1 MTLYEGKCRTF
12 CVAFWCIIGKEAIDR
27 MDFNANKNIIKRS
40 VVIRNAFVFFGFGI
54 IVIALLYYQVYK
66 HDFYKTKAISQ
77 QTLDTEITAKSG
89 TIYDRNYAEIAVS
102 TDTET
107 ISLCPAEIK
116 EGKEKLIAEKLAEIL
131 ELDYE
136 DVYEKA
142 CSDTQ
147 YQRVKRQ
154 VDVVT
159 ADKVRAFIEE
169 EKVTGIHFTEDSKRY
184 YPYGSLAS
192 KIIGFRGSDNQ
203 GLYGIEKMYDS
214 YLTGSNGKLITAKNA
229 KGDELPVQYETYV
242 EAVDGQDV
250 VLTIDR
256 VVQQYLEKHL
266 EVALEENKASS
277 AAGIVIDVNT
287 AEILGMAV
295 KPDFDLNQP
304 YTISEEVSAQWAD
317 LTEEERKTQ
326 RNNYLTS
333 LWSNSL
339 VNLTYEP
346 GSTFKIVT
354 AAMALEE
361 GVVTPDTTGFNCSG
375 STVVADT
382 RISCWQHA
390 GHGSQNFLKAMQNSC
405 NPAFIKVGS
414 MVGNQTFLKYVDA
427 FGFQEKTGV
436 DLLGEASG
444 LFHDPDRFN
453 QVELATSSFGQTFKV
468 TPLEMLNAVC
478 AVANGGNLMKP
489 HIVKQITQTDE
500 DGNVKVIKNISPT
513 VIRQVISKETSETLC
528 GMLEQVVANGS
539 GKNAYVKGYHVAG
552 KTGTSEKTD
561 QTVAEGEAEPYI
573 ASFIG
578 FAPADDPQIA
588 ILIMIDE
595 PSAGEYFGGLIAA
608 PVAGDVLRDVLPYLE
623 IQPEYTEEELATV
636 DQVVPNCLGKDS
648 ADAIRQLQSNNFEY
662 EIVGGEGKIETQSPA
677 AGDQIPQGGK
687 VVLYT
692 NGEKPSDSCMV
703 PDLTDLTLSSAKN
716 ELASQGLN
724 IRVNGNAKSGS
735 VVFQQDPAAGTLV
748 SEGTV
753 VTVKLKS
760 YSGVSN

>member
-1 MTLYEGKCRTF
+1 
-12 CVAFWCIIGKEAIDR
+12 
-27 MDFNANKNIIKRS
+27 MDFKANKSIITRS
-40 VVIRNAFVFFGFGI
+40 VIVRNFFIFIGCTILIGALVWNQ
-54 IVIALLYYQVYK
+54 IVKY
-66 HDFYKTKAISQ
+66 DFYKTKAIRQ

-89 TIYDRNYAEIAVS
+89 TIYDRNYTELAVS

-107 ISLCPAEIK
+107 ISLCPTEIDDEDRELVAK
-116 EGKEKLIAEKLAEIL
+116 KLAELL
-131 ELDYE
+131 ELEYE
-136 DVYEKA
+136 DVYKKA
-142 CSDTQ
+142 CSNTQ
-147 YQRVKRQ
+147 YQRIKRQ

-159 ADKVRAFIEE
+159 ADKVRTFIDE
-169 EKVTGIHFTEDSKRY
+169 EKVKGIHFTQDSKRY

-192 KIIGFRGSDNQ
+192 KVIGFRGSDNQ
-203 GLYGIEKMYDS
+203 GLYGIEKVYDN

-229 KGDELPVQYETYV
+229 QGDELPVQYETYV
-242 EAVDGQDV
+242 EAIDGQDV
-250 VLTIDR
+250 VLTLDR

-266 EVALEENKASS
+266 DVALQANKATS
-277 AAGIVIDVNT
+277 AAGIIINVNSG
-287 AEILGMAV
+287 EILGMAV

-304 YTISEEVSAQWAD
+304 YYISDEAAEQWKE
-317 LTEEERKTQ
+317 LTEEEQKTE
-326 RNNYLTS
+326 RNAYLVS
-333 LWSNSL
+333 RWSNSL

-361 GVVTPDTTGFNCSG
+361 GLLGPETGGFHCGG

-382 RISCWQHA
+382 RIGCWQHA
-390 GHGSQNFLKAMQNSC
+390 GHGSQNFLQAMQNSC

-414 MVGNQTFLKYVDA
+414 MVGGKTFLKYVDA
-427 FGFQEKTGV
+427 FGFRDKTGV

-478 AVANGGNLMKP
+478 AVANGGDLMKP

-500 DGNVKVIKNISPT
+500 EGNVKVVKNISPT
-513 VIRQVISKETSETLC
+513 VIRQVISEQTSQTLC
-528 GMLEQVVANGS
+528 GMLEQVVSVGS

-561 QTVAEGEAEPYI
+561 QTVEEGEAEPYI

-578 FAPADDPQIA
+578 FAPADDPEIA

-608 PVAGDVLRDVLPYLE
+608 PIAGDVLRDVLPYLE
-623 IQPEYTEEELATV
+623 VQPEYTEEELATV
-636 DQVVPNCLGKDS
+636 DMAVPNCLDKS
-648 ADAIRQLQSNNFEY
+648 SEDAIRQLKGSNFEY
-662 EIVGGEGKIETQSPA
+662 ELVGGEGKVEVQSPA
-677 AGDQIPQGGK
+677 AGEQIPQGGK

-692 NGEKPSDSCMV
+692 NGKKPTDNCMV
-703 PDLTDLTLSSAKN
+703 PDLTDFSLSGAKN
-716 ELASQGLN
+716 ELESEGLN

-735 VVFQQDPAAGTLV
+735 VVFQQSPAAGTLV
-748 SEGTV
+748 PKGTV
-753 VTVKLKS
+753 ITVKLKS